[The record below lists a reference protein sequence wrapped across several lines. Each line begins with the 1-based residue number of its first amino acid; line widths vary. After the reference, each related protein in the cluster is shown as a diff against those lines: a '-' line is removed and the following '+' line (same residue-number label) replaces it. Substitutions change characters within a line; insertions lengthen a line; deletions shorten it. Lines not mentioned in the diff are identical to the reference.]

1 MAQSISDEELQ
12 LKKRARRRLVGAVAL
27 VLLAVIFLPMVL
39 DKEPK
44 PVGQDIAIRIPS
56 QEGTP
61 FQPQTAAVPKP
72 VQAAPVAP
80 AENKPIAPDSTQQPS
95 KAAAGAE
102 SKPVSAPADKLVA
115 GHADV
120 KSAEAAHA
128 ESQQKS
134 VAPVTENSKSGKS
147 EAAEKA
153 AKNAATAR
161 HDASAKSQG
170 YVIQLGAFANMD
182 NAKQRQA
189 KLNALGVRF
198 YTEKI
203 KSPVGDKLRVRAG
216 PYATREEAEKVQGRL
231 KSQGITDGVVAEKN
245 S

>member
-27 VLLAVIFLPMVL
+27 VLLAVVFLPMVL

-56 QEGTP
+56 QENTP
-61 FQPQTAAVPKP
+61 FKPQAAAPKVIPAVPVEPLKA
-72 VQAAPVAP
+72 VESQTVAP
-80 AENKPIAPDSTQQPS
+80 EAAKQQTD
-95 KAAAGAE
+95 KAAASGE
-102 SKPVSAPADKLVA
+102 PQPGKVSADKPAAEQQA
-115 GHADV
+115 GAKSTATLHMEIQQKPATP
-120 KSAEAAHA
+120 SAEKPAKHA
-128 ESQQKS
+128 
-134 VAPVTENSKSGKS
+134 TE
-147 EAAEKA
+147 
-153 AKNAATAR
+153 AKRETT
-161 HDASAKSQG
+161 AKSQG
-170 YVIQLGAFANMD
+170 YVILLGAFANAD

-198 YTEKI
+198 YTEKV
-203 KSPVGDKLRVRAG
+203 KTPSGEKLRVRAG
-216 PYATREEAEKVQGRL
+216 PYATREEAEKVLGRL